1 MGKTCVPVSGFRDL
15 ITTNGEPV
23 HARTVVTIVVYSIQ
37 TGVEVIAERR
47 VTLFRNMQLSKNCKL
62 QRHIDVLRNASKFS
76 QWKSVAPMC
85 ETLNRNKACLHTILL
100 NTYTHFCI
108 LISF

>member
-1 MGKTCVPVSGFRDL
+1 MGKTCVSVSGFRDL

-47 VTLFRNMQLSKNCKL
+47 VTLFRNTKYATIEKL
-62 QRHIDVLRNASKFS
+62 Y
-76 QWKSVAPMC
+76 
-85 ETLNRNKACLHTILL
+85 TTKAHRRIPKCFKVFTVEGCI
-100 NTYTHFCI
+100 TYV
-108 LISF
+108 